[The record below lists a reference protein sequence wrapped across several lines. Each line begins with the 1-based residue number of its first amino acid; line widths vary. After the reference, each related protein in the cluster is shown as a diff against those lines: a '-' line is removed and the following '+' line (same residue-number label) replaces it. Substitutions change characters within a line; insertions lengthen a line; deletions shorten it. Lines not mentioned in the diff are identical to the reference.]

1 MNKRMSTLC
10 IAAILFTAINSFGQ
24 EFIPGKMWLDCQYAS
39 RFYFVWG
46 LTEGQALILEELKM
60 KSTKNLKWVISSDDV
75 PAITDIISQ
84 FYNDSANT
92 YIPWKYMA
100 FVAKM
105 KLEGQ
110 NSTKIEEQLEMLR
123 QYAMYERGKKKKD

>member
-1 MNKRMSTLC
+1 MNKWMSTLF
-10 IAAILFTAINSFGQ
+10 IAAILLSATTSFGQ
-24 EFIPGKMWLDCQYAS
+24 EYNPGKSWLSWSHES
-39 RFYFVWG
+39 RFNFVWG
-46 LTEGQALILEELKM
+46 FTEGQALILEELKM
-60 KSTKNLKWVISSDDV
+60 KSTKNLKWAISDNDV
-75 PAITDIISQ
+75 PAITEIMSQ
-84 FYNDSANT
+84 FYNDPANT

-110 NSTKIEEQLEMLR
+110 PSTKIEEQLEMLR